1 MDQEDQKD
9 QQVQE
14 DDEDTNDEYVL
25 SVLLASV
32 EGAGG
37 EVLDQPDPLGDLH
50 LDSGSPHQPGAARFL
65 SQVLCSQMPTCSS
78 SVSWLAGRETL
89 GEG

>member
-14 DDEDTNDEYVL
+14 DDEDTNDEDLL

-50 LDSGSPHQPGAARFL
+50 LDRGSPASQVQPDSPARCCAAR
-65 SQVLCSQMPTCSS
+65 CPP
-78 SVSWLAGRETL
+78 APPR
-89 GEG
+89 